1 MDNQPMA
8 NQLYGNQQKG
18 DQLHGDQPH
27 GDQLHGNQP
36 HGDQL
41 HGDQPHGDQPHG
53 DQLFIGHVTDEIVDS
68 LIAELKKKKNKT
80 KITQYLIVP
89 FFDIIRVVCFPY
101 ILGLGVLLASI
112 LVLQVL
118 ILIRTIN
125 I

>member
-18 DQLHGDQPH
+18 DQPHGDQPH
-27 GDQLHGNQP
+27 GDQLHGNQL

-41 HGDQPHGDQPHG
+41 HG

-118 ILIRTIN
+118 ILIRMIN

>member
-1 MDNQPMA
+1 MA
-8 NQLYGNQQKG
+8 NQLYGNHQKGDQLQGNHQKG
-18 DQLHGDQPH
+18 DQLHGDRQKS
-27 GDQLHGNQP
+27 DQLHGDHL

-41 HGDQPHGDQPHG
+41 HGDHLQG

-89 FFDIIRVVCFPY
+89 FFNIIRVVCFPY

>member
-1 MDNQPMA
+1 MA